1 MLAITSAICCFFSAV
16 LHTVFVH
23 GDESKCTV
31 KSNENCSVK
40 ITCTISTTAFIEG
53 QSFNLY
59 HHMDEKKERIA
70 ELNYVGAFYLC
81 HPLKGYSC
89 RKCKDV
95 FNITSS
101 SCEPRGEFMFFADGE
116 QPERCR
122 NELRRRRESG
132 DDRCDEDSLS
142 ENAGIQTLGF
152 NTNKNKE
159 DEVDKEDDAQTGGV
173 NSLAIGLSVGGL
185 LTAMVIVSL
194 ILILLRRNRLK
205 QNNRNGKDVELQ
217 KSTENTNDP
226 LLSRGCNGQPTR
238 PEDKE
243 RNSFLSNKETSDH
256 I

>member
-1 MLAITSAICCFFSAV
+1 
-16 LHTVFVH
+16 
-23 GDESKCTV
+23 
-31 KSNENCSVK
+31 
-40 ITCTISTTAFIEG
+40 
-53 QSFNLY
+53 
-59 HHMDEKKERIA
+59 MDEKKERIA

-122 NELRRRRESG
+122 N
-132 DDRCDEDSLS
+132 DSLS

-226 LLSRGCNGQPTR
+226 LLSRGVSIF
-238 PEDKE
+238 K
-243 RNSFLSNKETSDH
+243 
-256 I
+256 